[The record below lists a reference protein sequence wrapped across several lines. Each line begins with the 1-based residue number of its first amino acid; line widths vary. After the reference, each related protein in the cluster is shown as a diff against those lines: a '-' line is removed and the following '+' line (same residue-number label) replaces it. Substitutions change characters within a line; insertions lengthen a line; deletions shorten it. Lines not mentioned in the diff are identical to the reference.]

1 MLPPCHFYGRP
12 VGQTLPIIWCGVDVS
27 EASFEI
33 ESLNCHVQFMT
44 CSACVVLSAEQNQL
58 CAVWCVDC
66 CKLYATIG
74 FVPSVRVLTSS
85 NIYSFIIYVQKIKIF
100 FLHCFLSNWHAITR
114 ANWLYEHPKTIFSR
128 WDCNVNESITKITSL
143 FVTKLS
149 I

>member
-1 MLPPCHFYGRP
+1 MTYIWFWTQMLPPCHFYGRP

-58 CAVWCVDC
+58 CRVCCVDC
-66 CKLYATIG
+66 CMLYATIR

-100 FLHCFLSNWHAITR
+100 FSHCFLSNLRDHACQLVVWTSQ
-114 ANWLYEHPKTIFSR
+114 NNIFT
-128 WDCNVNESITKITSL
+128 VGL
-143 FVTKLS
+143 
-149 I
+149 